1 MAVTFGKNPMFG
13 GFAAPFRGEVDI
25 HDCEV
30 EGEIPSAINGAFYRV
45 GPDFQYP
52 PKFANNIP
60 FDGEGNVAMFR
71 IADGHVDLKT
81 RYVRTQR
88 FNAQAQARKALFGM
102 YRNPYTDD
110 AVVKGLSRG
119 TANTHVVFHAGKL
132 LALKEDSPPV
142 LMDPVTLATLDDYH
156 TFGGKLTSKTFTAHP
171 KFDPQSGEMIAYGYE
186 ARGEA
191 SDDVAVYA
199 IDRTGQVTWE
209 AWIKVPYVGMLHD
222 FAVTQTHIAFLVIP
236 MATDVE
242 QMKRGGVHFAW
253 NPNLPTW
260 LGVMRRGG
268 DGKDLRWFKG
278 PERCATHVMGAFSD
292 GERIFIDMDMGLKNQ
307 FPFFPNTNGEPW
319 DRQAA
324 EGRVTRLSVDLSK
337 KHIDSYD
344 MEILFPR
351 EVGILPRQDDRYHTL
366 PYRYG
371 FMPTIDFTK
380 PVDERL
386 ANAPTR
392 PVNCYTKFDVQTRQ
406 TSTFYVG
413 NACSLQECCFVP
425 RSARAPE
432 GDGYLLGIANVLLEG
447 RSNLV
452 VVDTQHMEDGAVATV
467 KLPFRLNQGI
477 HGWWVPGNNINDVRG
492 TV

>member
-1 MAVTFGKNPMFG
+1 
-13 GFAAPFRGEVDI
+13 
-25 HDCEV
+25 
-30 EGEIPSAINGAFYRV
+30 
-45 GPDFQYP
+45 
-52 PKFANNIP
+52 
-60 FDGEGNVAMFR
+60 MFR

-88 FNAQAQARKALFGM
+88 FKVQEAARKALYGM
-102 YRNPYTDD
+102 YRNPHTDD
-110 AVVKGLSRG
+110 PAVKGLSRG

-142 LMDPVTLATLDDYH
+142 IMDPVSLATLDDYH
-156 TFGGKLTSKTFTAHP
+156 TFGGKLTSLTFTAHP
-171 KFDPQSGEMIAYGYE
+171 KFDPETGEMIAYGYE

-191 SDDVAVYA
+191 TDDVAVYG
-199 IDRTGQVTWE
+199 IDRHGAVNWE
-209 AWIKVPYVGMLHD
+209 TWIKVPYVGMIHD
-222 FAVTQTHIAFLVIP
+222 FAVTQRHIAFLVIP

-242 QMKRGGVHFAW
+242 QMQRGGVHFSW

-292 GERIFIDMDMGLKNQ
+292 GDRIFIDMDMGLKNQ
-307 FPFFPNTNGEPW
+307 FPFFPNTDGSPW
-319 DRQAA
+319 DRHAA

-337 KHIDSYD
+337 QHIDTYD

-351 EVGILPRQDDRYHTL
+351 EIGILPRQDDRFHTI

-371 FMPTIDFTK
+371 FMPTFDFTK

-392 PVNCYTKFDVQTRQ
+392 PVNCYTKFDLATGK
-406 TSTFYVG
+406 TSTYFVG
-413 NACSLQECCFVP
+413 NAGSLQECVFVP
-425 RSARAPE
+425 RSATAPE
-432 GDGYLLGIANVLLEG
+432 GDGYLLGIANALLEG

-477 HGWWVPGNNINDVRG
+477 HGWWVAGAKLEGNH
-492 TV
+492 